1 MIYSENFCNII
12 YKGSKLEVTDM
23 NNKQSKE
30 KQIMTPEKIY
40 KIMQWLPVG
49 VASIFFL
56 INLIKGNTP
65 AIIVIGLCLL
75 AFIGVSVIS
84 NKRKLDLYKKEY
96 ILAIALPTLVFLIS
110 LFSGASYS
118 DDFPLFLAVI
128 AMTGMFL
135 EPQFTRT
142 QMVLA
147 DVYLVIMYIV
157 HPEKSGG
164 LSQYVLCMAC
174 FTLATALF
182 YQVIKRG
189 RAFIQINDNRAKDSE
204 ALLNSVRT
212 MGMELQH
219 DFHQSASRID
229 MSTQGLKKESAMIAR
244 GAGEVSDG
252 CNVVLGKLKETE
264 EQIGQ
269 MNEGVR
275 AFEEALR
282 QNRGNVDAMK
292 QQVNAVSETISESSS
307 TFRTMEEQ
315 MNEIA
320 GIARQ
325 INDIS
330 FKLTIL
336 SLNASVE
343 AAHAGEAESGFE
355 VVANEMRALSE
366 TSAGFSAQVSEVVKE
381 LLAKVEITSQ
391 RVTSSDEAL
400 TGSEET
406 MSNLLVSFERLN
418 EQFEI
423 LYNNIENQNN
433 NVNQIHH
440 IFGELNHKAAQMH
453 SSSLANEDAVENIVD
468 AMTVF
473 RDNVGKIVKN
483 TQDI

>member
-1 MIYSENFCNII
+1 MD
-12 YKGSKLEVTDM
+12 K
-23 NNKQSKE
+23 KQTKE
-30 KQIMTPEKIY
+30 KQMMTPEKIY
-40 KIMQWLPVG
+40 KIMQWLPVA

-56 INLIKGNTP
+56 INVIKGNTP

-75 AFIGVSVIS
+75 AFIGVSVVS
-84 NKRKLDLYKKEY
+84 NKRNLDLYKKEY
-96 ILAIALPTLVFLIS
+96 ILAIALPTLVFMIS

-142 QMVLA
+142 QMVLV
-147 DVYLVIMYIV
+147 DVYLVIMYII

-164 LSQYVLCMAC
+164 LSQYILCAAC
-174 FTLATALF
+174 FTLAAALY

-189 RAFIQINDNRAKDSE
+189 RAFIQINDNRAKESE
-204 ALLNSVRT
+204 NLLNSVRS
-212 MGMELQH
+212 MGTELQN
-219 DFHQSASRID
+219 DFEQSASKINMR
-229 MSTQGLKKESAMIAR
+229 TQGLQKESAMIAR

-252 CNVVLGKLKETE
+252 CNIVLDKLRETE

-275 AFEEALR
+275 TFEEALHENRSNVEAMRR
-282 QNRGNVDAMK
+282 QVD
-292 QQVNAVSETISESSS
+292 AVSETISESSA

-315 MNEIA
+315 MKEIA

-343 AAHAGEAESGFE
+343 AAHAGEAGSGFE

-366 TSAGFSAQVSEVVKE
+366 TSSGFSAQVSDVVKE
-381 LLAKVEITSQ
+381 LLEKVEITSQ
-391 RVTSSDEAL
+391 RVASSDEAL
-400 TGSEET
+400 TESEET
-406 MSNLLVSFERLN
+406 MSVLAGSFDRLHD
-418 EQFEI
+418 QFEV
-423 LYNNIENQNN
+423 LYGNIESQNN

-453 SSSLANEDAVENIVD
+453 SSSLANQDAVEEIAE

-473 RDNVGKIVKN
+473 SGNVGRIVKN
-483 TQDI
+483 TQSI

>member
-1 MIYSENFCNII
+1 
-12 YKGSKLEVTDM
+12 M
-23 NNKQSKE
+23 NKKQSKE
-30 KQIMTPEKIY
+30 KQMMTPEKIY
-40 KIMQWLPVG
+40 KIMQWLPVA

-65 AIIVIGLCLL
+65 AIIVIGLCLV
-75 AFIGVSVIS
+75 AFIGVSIIS
-84 NKRKLDLYKKEY
+84 NKRNLDLYKKEY
-96 ILAIALPTLVFLIS
+96 ILAVALPTLVFMIS

-142 QMVLA
+142 QMVLV
-147 DVYLVIMYIV
+147 DVYLVIMYII

-164 LSQYVLCMAC
+164 LSQYILCAAC
-174 FTLATALF
+174 FTLAAALY

-189 RAFIQINDNRAKDSE
+189 RAFIQINDNRAKESE
-204 ALLNSVRT
+204 TLLNSVRS
-212 MGMELQH
+212 MGTELQH
-219 DFHQSASRID
+219 DFEQSASKIN
-229 MSTQGLKKESAMIAR
+229 MSTQGLQKESANIAR

-275 AFEEALR
+275 TFEEALHENRSNVEAMRR
-282 QNRGNVDAMK
+282 QVD
-292 QQVNAVSETISESSS
+292 AVSETISESSA

-315 MNEIA
+315 MKEIA

-343 AAHAGEAESGFE
+343 AAHAGEAGSGFE

-366 TSAGFSAQVSEVVKE
+366 TSAGFSSQVSDVVKE
-381 LLAKVEITSQ
+381 LLAKVEMTSQ
-391 RVTSSDEAL
+391 RVASSDEAL
-400 TGSEET
+400 TESEET
-406 MSNLLVSFERLN
+406 MSALAGSFDRLN
-418 EQFEI
+418 EQFEV
-423 LYNNIENQNN
+423 LYGNIENQNN
-433 NVNQIHH
+433 NVNQIHY

-453 SSSLANEDAVENIVD
+453 SSSLANEGAVENIVD

-473 RDNVGKIVKN
+473 SDNVGKIVKN